1 MKNHLQTY
9 NWFEPGNQVGQADGE
24 WVLRQGE
31 DLGVAMQEGSFMR
44 ERGGGGRDKVSRIMG
59 TNVNSC
65 DVDSSS
71 NHVPLK
77 INGTLMIAALRE

>member
-1 MKNHLQTY
+1 M
-9 NWFEPGNQVGQADGE
+9 GVG
-24 WVLRQGE
+24 VLRQGE

-44 ERGGGGRDKVSRIMG
+44 ERGGRDKVSRIMG